1 MQIRWQEPFCLYTHH
16 GKCVRADYFYG
27 WNHETALCRP
37 GTYSSVYSYGISC
50 SGTHICTGNCFR
62 HAQKTK
68 YIKHPWFDRFKD
80 WYGNVLGTCLRF
92 KPVVFIAAVVL
103 LVGSGALCMSR
114 GMTFM
119 DMDMESNQISLTIEA
134 KDDEKL
140 DFKQLTELSD
150 KVMDKISDIKG
161 IDTIG
166 ATAGGSSTMNLMS
179 SGSDSV
185 SMYILLDEKSDVSSD
200 KVIDEI
206 ENSQRI
212 WTVR

>member
-16 GKCVRADYFYG
+16 GKCVRADYFTDG
-27 WNHETALCRP
+27 ITRQLFVDLALTVAFTLMASLVVALTFVP
-37 GTYSSVYSYGISC
+37 AIA
-50 SGTHICTGNCFR
+50 SGMLK
-62 HAQKTK
+62 KTK
-68 YIKHPWFDRFKD
+68 DIKHLWFDRFKD

-150 KVMDKISDIKG
+150 KVMDKYLI
-161 IDTIG
+161 
-166 ATAGGSSTMNLMS
+166 
-179 SGSDSV
+179 
-185 SMYILLDEKSDVSSD
+185 
-200 KVIDEI
+200 
-206 ENSQRI
+206 
-212 WTVR
+212 